1 MLKRIGILIMILTM
15 LFPGALSAAQDDPLV
30 QGFIEGYLNKIT
42 APDPKVAGDYGSVR
56 IETYGGDM
64 YDFSLTQDSTFSI
77 DNTPVKLQ
85 DLHKGMEV
93 YGKLEGSSILTLE
106 GYSTAKTGY
115 IQPGSRVVVGTIQ
128 KIDSDQMQVQQD
140 NGTIASYYATP
151 ATPISRSGQAINLD
165 GLYVGDRVKLYFDE
179 IDNNTVSRI
188 EVQGASILVKDVYKG
203 SLNMVDTTGL
213 HFTLNGVQVLKDCL
227 WQSYQPNWR
236 VDYSNDLPVYMA
248 GQKIPLYNLKYYK
261 GRDVYLVT
269 KNVMGKECIDRMV
282 IKSQYEAAY
291 SAQINDIN
299 WVSNACK
306 LDNNKNVSFNDGSII
321 IQDGRLQDK
330 SVLSVGTDAYFVTDS
345 LGSQRLASL
354 VYIFNVGVNNS
365 SAGQSGIYS
374 GRLSDIF
381 EDSFW
386 LRSEYQLENNSW
398 QHGDEQ
404 QFYYDTDTS
413 ITNMVYGKVIT
424 PLEFV
429 GGDYTVDTDSERA
442 QNNNLNDWYAYVYT
456 MGDRAACIGVYKDKD
471 TLSEERI
478 SSGTVASLKK
488 DDAAGWEVVV
498 ENSCDWSEINN
509 QWMPKNANLTLGIDK
524 ALIIRNNKV
533 IPVKSLKN
541 GDRLYIVRND
551 FYGKVVLVK

>member
-1 MLKRIGILIMILTM
+1 MLKRIGILIIILTM
-15 LFPGALSAAQDDPLV
+15 LCPGALQAAQDDPLA
-30 QGFIEGYLNKIT
+30 QGFIEGYLNKVT
-42 APDPKVAGDYGSVR
+42 TPDPKAAGDYGSLS
-56 IETYGGDM
+56 IETYGGAI
-64 YDFSLTQDSTFSI
+64 YDFAVTQDSTFSI

-128 KIDSDQMQVQQD
+128 KIDSDQLQVQQD
-140 NGTIASYYATP
+140 NGMGASYYTTP

-203 SLNMVDTTGL
+203 SLSMVDTAGL
-213 HFTLNGVQVLKDCL
+213 HCTLSGVQVLKDCL
-227 WQSYQPNWR
+227 WQSYQPTWR
-236 VDYSNDLPVYMA
+236 VDYNSDLPVFMA
-248 GQKIPLYNLKYYK
+248 GQKISLYNLKYYK

-269 KNVMGKECIDRMV
+269 KSVMGKECIDRMV

-299 WVSNACK
+299 WGSNACK
-306 LDNNKNVSFNDGSII
+306 LNNNKNVSFNDGSII

-330 SVLSVGTDAYFVTDS
+330 GVLSVGTDAYFVTDS

-365 SAGQSGIYS
+365 SVGQSSVYS

-386 LRSEYQLENNSW
+386 LRSEYQLQDNSW
-398 QHGDEQ
+398 QSCDKQEV
-404 QFYYDTDTS
+404 YYDNDTS
-413 ITNMVYGKVIT
+413 IFDMVSGKVIT
-424 PLEFV
+424 PAEFV
-429 GGDYTVDTDSERA
+429 GGDYTVDSDSDRA
-442 QNNNLNDWYAYVYT
+442 EENDLNDWYAYVYT

-478 SSGTVASLKK
+478 STGTVRSLKK
-488 DDAAGWEVVV
+488 DDTAGWEATLQ
-498 ENSCDWSEINN
+498 NSCDWSGVND
-509 QWMPKNANLTLGIDK
+509 QWMPKNADLTLGIGQ
-524 ALIIRNNKV
+524 ALIIRNNK
-533 IPVKSLKN
+533 IITAQSLKS

-551 FYGKVVLVK
+551 FYAKVVLVK